1 MAVDADASGQR
12 LSAREAPIARS
23 RLSRGHIPGEP
34 GVWVLIFGDIT
45 VFTVLFIVYLQRR
58 RENTELFTQSQD
70 VLNRTLGAVNTLV
83 LLCSSVLIVFALQ
96 ALRSPMRRPLAL
108 PLTIA
113 GIVIGSCFV
122 VIKAFEYREK
132 VAADITPTTNE
143 FFMYYYVLTG
153 LHLAHVIVGLIVLL
167 VLAVIARKPEP
178 SRSHIAFFEGA
189 GCFWHMVDLL
199 WIVIFPLLF
208 LVR

>member
-1 MAVDADASGQR
+1 
-12 LSAREAPIARS
+12 
-23 RLSRGHIPGEP
+23 
-34 GVWVLIFGDIT
+34 
-45 VFTVLFIVYLQRR
+45 
-58 RENTELFTQSQD
+58 
-70 VLNRTLGAVNTLV
+70 
-83 LLCSSVLIVFALQ
+83 
-96 ALRSPMRRPLAL
+96 
-108 PLTIA
+108 
-113 GIVIGSCFV
+113 
-122 VIKAFEYREK
+122 
-132 VAADITPTTNE
+132 
-143 FFMYYYVLTG
+143 MYYYVLTG